1 MNASLSSPSLHDTSA
16 DLSYNRATLYGALA
30 LGFRPPS
37 QETVERLLSR
47 EGTEF
52 LARAAA
58 MLDEHPT
65 RDLARRA
72 LKLAAVRGQ
81 LLPSLA
87 ASYARLFGHT
97 AHGIVSPYE
106 TEYGDEALFQQP
118 QEMGDLAGFYRA
130 FGLTLNA
137 AAHERLDHVSC
148 ECEFMCFLALKEA
161 YALEHDDSAML
172 EETRKA
178 SRLFLRDHLGRFGP
192 AFAAKLAREDQ
203 GGFYGALGD
212 FCSAFLSYECDRVM
226 MTAGPVEL
234 GLRPATDDR
243 VPMACGSGTECA
255 ALPGACR
262 PEEVDQDV

>member
-1 MNASLSSPSLHDTSA
+1 MDVSLSSPSLHDTSA
-16 DLSYNRATLYGALA
+16 DLSYNRATLYSALA

-37 QETVERLLSR
+37 QETVERLLSQ

-58 MLDEHPT
+58 VLDDHPS

-72 LKLAAVRGQ
+72 LQLAVRRERS
-81 LLPSLA
+81 LSSLA
-87 ASYARLFGHT
+87 ASYWRLFGHT
-97 AHGIVSPYE
+97 ARGIVSPYE

-130 FGLTLNA
+130 FGLILNA

-192 AFAAKLAREDQ
+192 AFARQLARADH
-203 GGFYGALGD
+203 GGFYGALGN
-212 FCSAFLSYECDRVM
+212 FCSAFLSYECDRVVV
-226 MTAGPVEL
+226 TAGPVEL

-255 ALPGACR
+255 VLPGACG
-262 PEEVDQDV
+262 PEEVDES